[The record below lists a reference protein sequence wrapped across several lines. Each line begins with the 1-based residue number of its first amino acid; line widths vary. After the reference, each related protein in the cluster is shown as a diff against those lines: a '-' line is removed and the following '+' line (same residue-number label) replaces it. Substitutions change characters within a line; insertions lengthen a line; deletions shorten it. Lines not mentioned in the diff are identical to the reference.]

1 MDSLGGFKKRRVCV
15 KCREQV
21 KFFLQL
27 STRIAATFF
36 NSFSFSIKLVD
47 FSSGGCLLLL
57 ALAVMHACGNLG
69 LFAVLYV
76 PVHASIFYIGS
87 KSEMLLINFPKV
99 KSF

>member
-21 KFFLQL
+21 NFFLQL

-47 FSSGGCLLLL
+47 FSSGGCLLLP
-57 ALAVMHACGNLG
+57 ALAVIMHACGNLG

-76 PVHASIFYIGS
+76 PVHASILYIGS
-87 KSEMLLINFPKV
+87 KSEMLLNFPKV

>member
-21 KFFLQL
+21 NFFLQL

-57 ALAVMHACGNLG
+57 ALGVMHACGNLG

-76 PVHASIFYIGS
+76 PVHASILYIGS
-87 KSEMLLINFPKV
+87 KSEMLLNFTRV

>member
-21 KFFLQL
+21 NFFLQL

-57 ALAVMHACGNLG
+57 ALAVVHACGNLG
-69 LFAVLYV
+69 LFTVLYV
-76 PVHASIFYIGS
+76 PVHASILYIGS